1 MKGLFLLSCRSDFG
15 TKPPSE
21 MGRNVKIGKSG
32 QRLGNFSCVGKGLAK
47 IWVVASL
54 YMSTTYENENFRWDF
69 HTAEVTGSNP
79 VPPNLVSLENKA
91 FESFICGTLRDCYN
105 PSASKFEADLSKI
118 TL

>member
-1 MKGLFLLSCRSDFG
+1 
-15 TKPPSE
+15 
-21 MGRNVKIGKSG
+21 MG
-32 QRLGNFSCVGKGLAK
+32 VGKGGSK
-47 IWVVASL
+47 FGVFASPCV
-54 YMSTTYENENFRWDF
+54 STSCGDRNLIYDF

-79 VPPNLVSLENKA
+79 VPPILISLENKA